1 MKKKGEK
8 LFSLTAKDFEFI
20 PTKGRGG
27 GGQHKN
33 KTLTACIC
41 KHESSGAEGAAEE
54 GKDYASNKRL
64 AFYKMTET
72 KEFKVWFKIKCDAA
86 LGHIEIEE
94 NGNTRKVSHEEIK

>member
-8 LFSLTAKDFEFI
+8 LFSLTAKDFIFI
-20 PTKGRGG
+20 PTKGRGK

-54 GKDYASNKRL
+54 GKDFKTNKRL
-64 AFYKMTET
+64 AFQKMTET
-72 KEFKVWFKIKCDAA
+72 KEFQAWLRIKGDAA

-94 NGNTRKVSHEEIK
+94 NGITRKLSHEEIK